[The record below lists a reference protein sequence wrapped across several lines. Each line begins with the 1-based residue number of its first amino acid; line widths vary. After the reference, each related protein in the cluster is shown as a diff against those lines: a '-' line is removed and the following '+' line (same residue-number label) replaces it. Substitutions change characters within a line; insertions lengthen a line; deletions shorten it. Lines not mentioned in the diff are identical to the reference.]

1 MRAGG
6 PRYGEGARTTTGRK
20 TREKRGVGERVA
32 VGLGVGPVT
41 VGLADAGVGNRGIGV
56 TVSVGDDSGVANTIT
71 VGVAAPGAAS
81 RACLRKL
88 TPTRVA
94 QKATRTSR
102 VSASNKMQPVRV
114 AELHERPRAP
124 DEGGAASPLPLGNRG
139 SSSVASAPAY
149 GSTGFLRSCVRKGR
163 FAAGRSQNWAI
174 GNDLPTGQVRLR
186 PAKEH
191 PGGVYAGEPTSSRAG
206 WPTGQG
212 GTSGEVAR

>member
-1 MRAGG
+1 VGIRPGG
-6 PRYGEGARTTTGRK
+6 PPYGEGARTTTGRK
-20 TREKRGVGERVA
+20 TRERRGVGERVA
-32 VGLGVGPVT
+32 VGLGVGAVTVGIVDVT
-41 VGLADAGVGNRGIGV
+41 VGLADAGVGDNGIGV
-56 TVSVGDDSGVANTIT
+56 MVSVGDDSGVANTIT

-102 VSASNKMQPVRV
+102 VRASNKMQPVRV

-149 GSTGFLRSCVRKGR
+149 GSTGFLRSYVRKGM
-163 FAAGRSQNWAI
+163 FAAGRFQNRAIGI
-174 GNDLPTGQVRLR
+174 GNDMPTGQVRLR
-186 PAKEH
+186 SA
-191 PGGVYAGEPTSSRAG
+191 
-206 WPTGQG
+206 
-212 GTSGEVAR
+212 